1 MNRGLWT
8 VFATAV
14 AVGTGI
20 VIGEQLRGQATAGPD
35 QAGARGMPSF
45 QLGDLNV
52 PLAAAPP
59 TGPSPDMLQAEV
71 RISGTIQAINL
82 ENHTLVLASAR
93 LGASAT
99 VHVTADTRISHQ
111 VQIAATQL
119 KPDDRIVVTGVP
131 LQMDVRSI
139 QQAPAGAGMTSG
151 PGFGMPAPGGAG
163 RGGGFP
169 GST

>member
-35 QAGARGMPSF
+35 QAAARGVPAF

-59 TGPSPDMLQAEV
+59 TSPGTGMMEAEV
-71 RISGTIQAINL
+71 RLSGTIQSIDLANG
-82 ENHTLVLASAR
+82 TLVLASDR
-93 LGASAT
+93 GGTSQT
-99 VHVTADTRISHQ
+99 VHVSGETRITHQ
-111 VQIAATQL
+111 VRIPATQL
-119 KPDDRIVVTGVP
+119 KPNDMVVVNGVP
-131 LQMDVRSI
+131 LEMDVRGI
-139 QQAPAGAGMTSG
+139 Q
-151 PGFGMPAPGGAG
+151 
-163 RGGGFP
+163 
-169 GST
+169 